1 MRPTIPQTH
10 GANGFRND
18 SRRRE
23 AVGVV
28 TTGGDSCAARSDGRH
43 GEVPAMSNRLRAEFI
58 ENSFMES
65 AVFIGTFAEAVSAFA
80 DDGNDHSLLYP
91 LSAAM

>member
-1 MRPTIPQTH
+1 MTDMAQLTITDGLGGPETMRPTIPQTH

-28 TTGGDSCAARSDGRH
+28 TTGGDSCAARSDVRH
-43 GEVPAMSNRLRAEFI
+43 ERR
-58 ENSFMES
+58 
-65 AVFIGTFAEAVSAFA
+65 
-80 DDGNDHSLLYP
+80 H
-91 LSAAM
+91 